1 MKQFVKS
8 AAIVAAF
15 IITAFAQ
22 QSFAATHPL
31 PYHTPFK
38 TVAAK
43 GDAFS
48 IELDPQ
54 SEDQVI
60 QLNIK
65 NPGRKNLS
73 ITLNGPDGATLDL
86 FFTGKKFSQ
95 MNKAYNF
102 SDADSGIY
110 TIEVT
115 DGVEKIKKQIKLER
129 VSVHAVNKLTVQ

>member
-1 MKQFVKS
+1 MKQFVKP

-15 IITAFAQ
+15 IFTAFAQ

-43 GDAFS
+43 EGAFS

-54 SEDQVI
+54 NEYQVMY
-60 QLNIK
+60 LNIK
-65 NPGRKNLS
+65 NPGKKNLS
-73 ITLNGPDGATLDL
+73 VTLNGPDGATLDV
-86 FFTGKKFSQ
+86 FFTGKKFIQ

-102 SDADSGIY
+102 SEADSGVY

-115 DGVEKIKKQIKLER
+115 DGVEKIKKQITLER
-129 VSVHAVNKLTVQ
+129 VSMHAVNKLTVQ